1 MSTDFLSATEQGRNA
16 FWRYL
21 GGLLTVLVFWLVFG
35 SVPLLV
41 GAIWAQVDGDPA
53 TAMNII
59 TKGEVDIQYV
69 LGSGEHRTV
78 DTLVDGDLLG
88 WSALVEP
95 HKYTAN
101 AIARKET
108 HLVAING
115 EKLRALCAADPQL
128 GYRLLTQIAKLLAH
142 RLEGARVQLATVD

>member
-1 MSTDFLSATEQGRNA
+1 MISPEVLRRYPYFAAVGDETLKAVAMMAEERLVPAGTEM
-16 FWRYL
+16 
-21 GGLLTVLVFWLVFG
+21 FG
-35 SVPLLV
+35 E
-41 GAIWAQVDGDPA
+41 GDPA
-53 TAMNII
+53 TAMNLI

-69 LGSGEHRTV
+69 LGNGEHRTV

-95 HKYTAN
+95 YKYTAH

-108 HLVAING
+108 QLVAING
-115 EKLRALCAADPQL
+115 EKLRALCAADPHL